1 MRMRVP
7 PPVAT
12 DEFSGPRLSFRGVAS
27 SDEVKESPC
36 RQSRSSPSSQSP
48 ISAPT

>member
-1 MRMRVP
+1 MTTKLAP
-7 PPVAT
+7 QVAT

-36 RQSRSSPSSQSP
+36 RQRHSSPGSQSP